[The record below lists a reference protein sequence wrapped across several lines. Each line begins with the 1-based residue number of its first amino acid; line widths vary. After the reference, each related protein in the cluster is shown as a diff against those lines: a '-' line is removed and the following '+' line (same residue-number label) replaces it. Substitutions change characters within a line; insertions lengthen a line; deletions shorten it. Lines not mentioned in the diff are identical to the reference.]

1 MFKFLSKWKDVLGLS
16 WQWQSTVASQRE
28 GERTGETLRFT
39 QSQKTPFSHTVFS
52 VTVHG
57 MDDLKTPHHFVPP
70 LFAAPFPC
78 VFFLCSCIPAR
89 ITGTVV
95 INAES
100 MAVPEILLGI

>member
-1 MFKFLSKWKDVLGLS
+1 MMFKFLSKWKDVLGLS

-57 MDDLKTPHHFVPP
+57 MDDLKTPHHFVQHSQQEFNFHIYFRETAG
-70 LFAAPFPC
+70 LTYT
-78 VFFLCSCIPAR
+78 R
-89 ITGTVV
+89 
-95 INAES
+95 
-100 MAVPEILLGI
+100 